1 MSDTDSVTGVILA
14 GGKSRRFGTNK
25 ALSVFQKERLI
36 ERLVRSIR
44 DVTDELVLVTNTPDE
59 YAFLKL
65 RMVGDVMPDCGSLGG
80 IYTGLNAMTTSH
92 GICVACDMPFVRAS
106 FLRYMLTFIDAHD
119 VVVPVSDTGYEPLC
133 AVYGKACISPIE
145 KNLQAGRLKIISFFN
160 QVRIRT
166 VTAEETPLFDPH
178 MLFNVNTRED
188 YEKALRMLDDEDET
202 GR

>member
-1 MSDTDSVTGVILA
+1 MSSIESVTGVILA

-25 ALSVFQKERLI
+25 ALSIFQKEHLI

-44 DVTDELVLVTNTPDE
+44 DVTHELVLVTNEPDE
-59 YAFLKL
+59 YAFLGL
-65 RMVGDVMPDCGSLGG
+65 RMVGDIMPDCGSLGG

-92 GICVACDMPFVRAS
+92 GIFVACDMPFVRAS
-106 FLRYMLTFIDAHD
+106 FLTYILTFIDAHD
-119 VVVPVSDTGYEPLC
+119 VIVPLSNNGLEPLC

-145 KNLQAGRLKIISFFN
+145 TNLQAGRLKIISFFD
-160 QVRIRT
+160 QVRVRT

-188 YEKALRMLDDEDET
+188 YEEALRLLKDEEV
-202 GR
+202 RR